1 MYPGKNLAEISYH
14 KVQKKFLIWRIA
26 YLFKLEDVVKA
37 TLELIWYNINNN
49 FNIAECSS
57 LQTITIKSSNQ

>member
-26 YLFKLEDVVKA
+26 YLFKLEDVVNLDVRKV
-37 TLELIWYNINNN
+37 TLELI
-49 FNIAECSS
+49 
-57 LQTITIKSSNQ
+57 